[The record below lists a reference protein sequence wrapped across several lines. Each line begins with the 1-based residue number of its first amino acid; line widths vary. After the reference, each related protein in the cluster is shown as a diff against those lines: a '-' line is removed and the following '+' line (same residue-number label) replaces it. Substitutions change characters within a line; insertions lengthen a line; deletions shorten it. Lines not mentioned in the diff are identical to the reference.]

1 MVSPRGRG
9 EGSWVGVGE
18 QAFEEEGREEA
29 DPQTDREVAL
39 ADDRNK
45 RLVALSKLVRGN
57 GKRADKG

>member
-45 RLVALSKLVRGN
+45 RLVALSKLVRV
-57 GKRADKG
+57 